1 MEAPKPLTHTRVV
14 LRGLTRRCPL
24 CGSGEIFTSWFRQ
37 RERCPRCN
45 YPTTRVDDQW
55 IGSLGMNT
63 IVSFGLLL
71 VTIAVG
77 FIVTYPDPPVAPL
90 LAVAVAVAGVFPV
103 LFYPISKS
111 LWSAI
116 DMAMRPPEPADDVD
130 PRWLP
135 PAAHREP

>member
-1 MEAPKPLTHTRVV
+1 MEEPLPLTHTRVV
-14 LRGLTRRCPL
+14 VRGLLRRCPL
-24 CGSGEIFTSWFRQ
+24 CGSGEIFTSWYHQ

-71 VTIAVG
+71 ATIAIG
-77 FIVTYPDPPVAPL
+77 FTVTYPDPPVGVL
-90 LAVAVAVAGVFPV
+90 LVLAVSVAALVPVVF
-103 LFYPISKS
+103 FPISKS

-116 DMAMRPPEPADDVD
+116 DMAMRPPEPNDDVD
-130 PRWLP
+130 PRYLP
-135 PAAHREP
+135 PTGRG